1 MKRLLALAIVTP
13 VLALTGAA
21 FTDGAFTGA
30 MAAQPLSLRANT
42 AGDLA
47 ENCGVNP
54 REPAADAKL
63 NFCVGFAQGAIDV
76 EMHYAGD
83 KKPFC
88 IPRPAPSREATM
100 REFANW
106 VRAIP
111 DRRFLPAAPGL
122 FKFMAERFPCKPG

>member
-1 MKRLLALAIVTP
+1 MKIVFLLA
-13 VLALTGAA
+13 VLATGLIASAA
-21 FTDGAFTGA
+21 W
-30 MAAQPLSLRANT
+30 AAQPISIRANT

-47 ENCGVNP
+47 EDCGVNP

-76 EMHYAGD
+76 ELHYAGD

-88 IPRPAPSREATM
+88 IPKPGPTREATM
-100 REFANW
+100 SEFASW

-111 DRRFLPAAPGL
+111 ERRSMAAAPGL
-122 FKFMAERFPCKPG
+122 FKFLRERFPCS

>member
-1 MKRLLALAIVTP
+1 MKIVFALAF
-13 VLALTGAA
+13 LATAPIASAA
-21 FTDGAFTGA
+21 W
-30 MAAQPLSLRANT
+30 AAQPISIRANT

-47 ENCGVNP
+47 EDCGVNP

-76 EMHYAGD
+76 ELHYAGD

-88 IPRPAPSREATM
+88 IPKPGPTREQTM
-100 REFANW
+100 SEFASW

-111 DRRFLPAAPGL
+111 ERRSLAAAPGL
-122 FKFMAERFPCKPG
+122 FKFMAERFPCK

>member
-1 MKRLLALAIVTP
+1 MKILVTIALLA
-13 VLALTGAA
+13 TGLIASAA
-21 FTDGAFTGA
+21 W
-30 MAAQPLSLRANT
+30 AAQPISIRANT

-47 ENCGVNP
+47 EDCGVNP

-76 EMHYAGD
+76 ELHYAGD

-88 IPRPAPSREATM
+88 IPKPGPTREATM
-100 REFANW
+100 SEFASW

-111 DRRFLPAAPGL
+111 ERRSMAAAPGL
-122 FKFMAERFPCKPG
+122 FKFLRERFPCS